1 MPSAQEQ
8 LGLENL
14 NPDPGDRLPFAL
26 DMEWAHP
33 ASGHAGDASSNSRW
47 LIW

>member
-1 MPSAQEQ
+1 MNVKFLGQVRNLAQRAKAMAPMPSAQEQ

-26 DMEWAHP
+26 DME
-33 ASGHAGDASSNSRW
+33 
-47 LIW
+47 